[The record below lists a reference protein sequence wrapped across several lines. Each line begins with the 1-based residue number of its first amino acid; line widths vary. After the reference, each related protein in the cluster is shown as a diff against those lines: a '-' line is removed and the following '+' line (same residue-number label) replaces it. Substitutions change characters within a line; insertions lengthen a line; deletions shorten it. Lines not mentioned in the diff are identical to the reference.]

1 MTLINTS
8 LLSLL
13 TNDFFA
19 EKASAHSR
27 WREGGGRVS
36 YSFSPREEE
45 PKQTAEQTETS
56 QSFRRGKFHFLIQT
70 MRRRKTPDFVD
81 VETMLS

>member
-8 LLSLL
+8 LLRIL
-13 TNDFFA
+13 TNDSAA
-19 EKASAHSR
+19 EKAAVHSK
-27 WREGGGRVS
+27 WREGGGRVY

-56 QSFRRGKFHFLIQT
+56 QSFRREQVSF
-70 MRRRKTPDFVD
+70 PDTD
-81 VETMLS
+81 